1 MPGMM
6 GLYPPVACFLHEGR
20 TKAAVQEGGSKVR
33 AGTVSRGTVSPCP
46 LQNKVLLSRGGTGSL
61 LVVCCRLLPPCP
73 QPLGEAPGR
82 RRGKA
87 AGEIAG
93 SVTMEEERV
102 IRSKSYRSRDE

>member
-1 MPGMM
+1 MPGTM
-6 GLYPPVACFLHEGR
+6 GPYPPAACFLHERRAKAVVREGR
-20 TKAAVQEGGSKVR
+20 SQVR
-33 AGTVSRGTVSPCP
+33 AGTVSPGTVSPCP
-46 LQNKVLLSRGGTGSL
+46 LQSKALLSRGGMGSSL
-61 LVVCCRLLPPCP
+61 AVCCRLLPPCP

-82 RRGKA
+82 GRGEA